1 MKIKR
6 LISMISPLI
15 LTGVVLVGCG
25 KTDEIQKEATLRTTA
40 LSELSTLDNSMAI
53 DGVSQTAVNAVFEGL
68 YHKNKK
74 GEPVLGVA
82 KEEPKISEDG
92 KTVTFKLR
100 EDAQWSDQSPV
111 VAGDFV
117 FAWKKMV
124 DPTIA
129 SPNAQEVINVLEN
142 GEAILLGDKRLE
154 ELGVRAIDEH
164 TLELKLVKPI
174 PYLSKIL
181 CTTPFMPQ
189 KESFATE
196 KGKSYGQS
204 SKNIIS
210 NGAFLITNW
219 SSSGTE
225 WNYKKNPTYWDN
237 ENVKLDKIKVDVIKE
252 TSTAVNLFDNDEL
265 DLINI
270 MNFQEISEN
279 NKSDLVNTPTSSI
292 SGLLLNQEKNGQ
304 KTPFDNLN
312 IRKAIALSIDKKGYT
327 KLMDNGSKPLN
338 GLIPPDLVTITE
350 SGKDFRKT
358 NGNYLTLDT
367 KEAKEYWEKG
377 LREIGQDQLEL
388 EILAD
393 DIPSAKRSV
402 EYLQDQLQN
411 SLPGLTIKTRNVPFK
426 NRLEAF
432 MKQDYDIMLQGYLA
446 GYDDPICY
454 LELFETGNEYNKNGF
469 HNETYDDLIDKSK
482 SEDGLDAG
490 QRMKDL
496 MAAEKI
502 LMNDVGF
509 VPIYQKYNAFLKK
522 ENVKGVVFP
531 ITGTEIDYRYV
542 SIN

>member
-509 VPIYQKYNAFLKK
+509 VPIYQKYGSVAKF
-522 ENVKGVVFP
+522 
-531 ITGTEIDYRYV
+531 
-542 SIN
+542 